1 MMYLTEKE
9 ELKRVSLL
17 HLVNLSNDVE
27 DESIKNNLITLI
39 KTCRIKVKNLVVE
52 GFIDV

>member
-1 MMYLTEKE
+1 MYIEDIMDILNIIEDF
-9 ELKRVSLL
+9 
-17 HLVNLSNDVE
+17 SNDVE